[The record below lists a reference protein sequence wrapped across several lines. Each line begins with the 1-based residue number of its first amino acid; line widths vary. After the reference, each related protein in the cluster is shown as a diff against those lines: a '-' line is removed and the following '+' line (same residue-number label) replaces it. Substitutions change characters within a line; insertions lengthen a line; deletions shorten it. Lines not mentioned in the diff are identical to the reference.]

1 MTHSYALLFM
11 LFAED
16 AVLALSLL
24 LAYSV
29 QFLLIRS

>member
-1 MTHSYALLFM
+1 M